1 MTLNRVPE
9 NDSIAR
15 QRSSHDD
22 TNKTSQLALAQHDG
36 NSSTKSVNSL
46 GDSDNDDMRL
56 KRQVGL
62 FSGVTLIVGTMIGS
76 GIFVSAGSLLANA
89 GSPGLCL
96 VLWAACG
103 LYSLLGALSYCEIGT
118 LIPKSGGEYI
128 YFLEA
133 FGKMHKFFGPILAFI
148 FAWVTVFLINP
159 SSVAILSLSFA
170 KYFISPILTA
180 IHFCPD
186 VYLSYVIDRL
196 LATICIGLITFVNC
210 YSVSAATRVQNIFT
224 VGKLTAIAIIIGGG
238 LYYLGLGYTENL
250 EIGFEGSA
258 SSFGQIA
265 TAFYG
270 GLWAYSGWNNLNF
283 ITEEL
288 KDPYRNLPL
297 AIIIAIPLTTICYVL
312 INVSYLTVL
321 TPEQIISSDVVAVDW
336 GNAVLGSASFLIPL
350 GVVVSVIGTT
360 NGTLFA
366 AGRVSH
372 VVGREGQSPD
382 FLSYIHIEKKTPV
395 APTLLTVNMSIIQLL
410 TIQTER
416 RLFPIKSLLGMLMI
430 IPGDIGTLIDF
441 FGFAISIFY
450 CAAMV
455 ALVVMRFTKKDE
467 HRPIKVPI
475 IIPIIVMVVSAI
487 LVVAPIVAAPQVQY
501 FYVLLFI
508 LAGLIFYV
516 PFVYYKKRVP
526 GMDSFTILMQ
536 KLLLVAPTT
545 SH

>member
-1 MTLNRVPE
+1 MSLNRVPE
-9 NDSIAR
+9 TESIAR

-22 TNKTSQLALAQHDG
+22 TNKISQLALAKNDG
-36 NSSTKSVNSL
+36 NSSTKSSNSL
-46 GDSDNDDMRL
+46 GDGDNDEMRL

-180 IHFCPD
+180 INFCPD

-210 YSVSAATRVQNIFT
+210 YSVSAATSVQNVFT

-250 EIGFEGSA
+250 AIGFEGSA

-321 TPEQIISSDVVAVDW
+321 TPEQIINSDVVAVDW
-336 GNAVLGSASFLIPL
+336 GNVVLGPASFLIPL

-395 APTLLTVNMSIIQLL
+395 APTLLT
-410 TIQTER
+410 
-416 RLFPIKSLLGMLMI
+416 SLLGILMI

-455 ALVVMRFTKKDE
+455 ALIVMRFTKKDE

-526 GMDSFTILMQ
+526 GMDSFTIWTQ

-545 SH
+545 TH

>member
-1 MTLNRVPE
+1 MY
-9 NDSIAR
+9 
-15 QRSSHDD
+15 
-22 TNKTSQLALAQHDG
+22 
-36 NSSTKSVNSL
+36 NSRLVGLTVNSL
-46 GDSDNDDMRL
+46 FLLETQFLRVLDCFDRVVKYLWIHVKILINFTAWF
-56 KRQVGL
+56 QVGL

-96 VLWAACG
+96 VLWGVCG
-103 LYSLLGALSYCEIGT
+103 VYSLLGNLNNLKLNSNYIIT
-118 LIPKSGGEYI
+118 GEYI

-133 FGKMHKFFGPILAFI
+133 FGPTHKFFGPILAFI

-170 KYFISPILTA
+170 KYFSSPILTA
-180 IHFCPD
+180 VNFCPD
-186 VYLSYVIDRL
+186 DYLTYVLDRL
-196 LATICIGLITFVNC
+196 LATICAITFVNC
-210 YSVSAATRVQNIFT
+210 YSVKGATHVQNIFT
-224 VGKLTAIAIIIGGG
+224 VGKLMAIAIIIGGG

-288 KDPYRNLPL
+288 KNPYRNLPL
-297 AIIIAIPLTTICYVL
+297 AIIIALPLTTICYVL

-321 TPEQIISSDVVAVDW
+321 TPQQIISSDVVAVDW
-336 GNAVLGSASFLIPL
+336 GDAVLGSASFLIPL
-350 GVVVSVIGTT
+350 GVVISVIGTT

-366 AGRVSH
+366 AGRISH

-382 FLSYIHIEKKTPV
+382 FLSYIHFERKTPI
-395 APTLLTVNMSIIQLL
+395 APILLT
-410 TIQTER
+410 
-416 RLFPIKSLLGMLMI
+416 SLLGILMI
-430 IPGDIGTLIDF
+430 IPGDIASLIDF

-455 ALVVMRFTKKDE
+455 ALIVMRFTKKDE

-475 IIPIIVMVVSAI
+475 IIPVIVMVVSAI
-487 LVVAPIVAAPQVQY
+487 LVVAPIAAAPQVQY

-508 LAGLIFYV
+508 SAGLIFYI
-516 PFVYYKKRVP
+516 PFVYYKKSLP
-526 GMDSFTILMQ
+526 GISFITIFFQ
-536 KLLLVAPTT
+536 KLFQIVPT
-545 SH
+545 SHDFEEK